1 MTLTNK
7 TIPVVRIKIAA
18 VQPARRPDDDR
29 ATIGYEDGL
38 SAEEV
43 WERGRKAWKM
53 KPEKVL
59 AAELALICHGGIVR
73 AVGTVSGV
81 SKQGDRLVIEGTVIP
96 SHPLV
101 GRADPLHNTSQNP
114 ITYGSVSV

>member
-1 MTLTNK
+1 MAITSKN
-7 TIPVVRIKIAA
+7 ISVVRIKIAA
-18 VQPARRPDDDR
+18 VQPARRLEDDR
-29 ATIGYEDGL
+29 DVIGYEDGL
-38 SAEEV
+38 SELEV

-53 KPEKVL
+53 KADKVL
-59 AAELALICHGGIVR
+59 SSELALISHGGIVR

-96 SHPLV
+96 GHPLV
-101 GRADPLHNTSQNP
+101 GRPDPLHNTSQNP